1 MGTSTVSGP
10 FRSANGFQELVNGVW
25 TPVSGGGGGGGGPV
39 LVNLTLDNVYG
50 ARGVTPTGSVIQAPQ
65 VAPGEI
71 IRVFMD
77 FETREVAGSTGPRP
91 VWAVQLYGP
100 EGSYPYIST
109 AVFVPLLIDQPPPV
123 YSLNM
128 VCYQD
133 FDPGDSPPGVFY
145 PWIGEG
151 GGGEG
156 SFSYMVLDILFMG
169 STTYEGVELYLYTIV
184 STLPNSYGSP
194 PNIFQYPST

>member
-10 FRSANGFQELVNGVW
+10 FRSENGFQELVNGVW

-39 LVNLTLDNVYG
+39 LVNLTQANVYG
-50 ARGVTPTGSVIQAPQ
+50 ARGVSPTGSVIQAPQ

-77 FETREVAGSTGPRP
+77 FATFQAANSTSPRP

-128 VCYQD
+128 VCYQS
-133 FDPGDSPPGVFY
+133 FDPGGSPPGVFY
-145 PWIGEG
+145 PWVGEG

-156 SFSYMVLDILFMG
+156 AFNYMVFDILFMG
-169 STTYEGVELYLYTIV
+169 SATYDGVELYLYTIV

>member
-10 FRSANGFQELVNGVW
+10 FRSENGFQELVNGVW

-50 ARGVTPTGSVIQAPQ
+50 ARGVPPTGSVIQAPQ

-77 FETREVAGSTGPRP
+77 FETLEAANNTSPRP
-91 VWAVQLYGP
+91 VWAVQLHGS
-100 EGSYPYIST
+100 EGAYVYLETS
-109 AVFVPLLIDQPPPV
+109 VFVSEPLEQPPPV
-123 YSLNM
+123 YVLN
-128 VCYQD
+128 VVNYRS
-133 FDPGDSPPGVFY
+133 FDPGESPPGVFY
-145 PWIGEG
+145 PWVGEG

-156 SFSYMVLDILFMG
+156 SFNYMMFDVLFLG
-169 STTYEGVELYLYTIV
+169 SLIYEGLEVFAYTIIN
-184 STLPNSYGSP
+184 TLPNAYGP
-194 PNIFQYPST
+194 MPNIFQYPST